1 MNRYKKLFSD
11 TVVLAI
17 GTFGSKLLVF
27 VLMPLYTAWLT
38 TAEYG
43 AAELLTSA
51 ANLLLPIACVGVST
65 GIFRFAA
72 EKENDQKKVL
82 STGIFLLLCGLL
94 AFLLLSPL
102 LSLIPYLKEHVW
114 LLVAYVFFADIQAV
128 FAQYVRATD
137 RVRLFAVQGIFN
149 TLVTVLFNVLFL
161 SVLHWG
167 VVGYVLSVV
176 VGNFLT
182 TVLLLVCA
190 RLWREIRFSAVDRR
204 VAAEML
210 RFSVPMIPTTV
221 CWLITDLSD
230 RYMVT
235 YFCGESI
242 NGIYSAAYKIPTVV
256 NLLSGIFLQAWQFSA
271 VVSASDEQS
280 CSRFYTQVYRGFLS
294 VTMMGTA
301 ALIFCS
307 EFLTGILLN
316 KAYHDA
322 AKLMPTLLCAAAL
335 EALVSFLATVY
346 MVRKKSMHSFVTAI
360 MGSVCNVVF
369 NLILIP
375 RIGAIGAALATLLSY
390 AVVLAARLADV
401 PRLISFRLYLP
412 RMCANVLLLLMSC
425 AAMSFGGA
433 HRMLWCLVPT
443 LALMSLNAP
452 CLVQALRAWL
462 GFRKKGSGEEA

>member
-38 TAEYG
+38 TAQYG
-43 AAELLTSA
+43 AAELITSA
-51 ANLLLPIACVGVST
+51 ANLLLPVACVGVST

-72 EKENDQKKVL
+72 ERETNQRKVL

-102 LSLIPYLKEHVW
+102 LSLIPYLKEYVW

-128 FAQYVRATD
+128 LAQYVRATD
-137 RVRLFAVQGIFN
+137 RIRLFAVQGIFN
-149 TLVTVLFNVLFL
+149 TLLTVLFNILFL
-161 SVLHWG
+161 AVLHLG

-176 VGNFLT
+176 VGNCLT
-182 TVLLLVCA
+182 TLLLLISA
-190 RLWREIRFSAVDRR
+190 KLWREIRFSAVDRH

-210 RFSVPMIPTTV
+210 RFSLPMIPTTV

-271 VVSASDEQS
+271 VASASDEQS
-280 CSRFYTQVYRGFLS
+280 CGQFYSQVYRGFLS
-294 VTMMGTA
+294 VTMMGSS
-301 ALIFCS
+301 ALLLCS

-322 AKLMPTLLCAAAL
+322 SRLMPTLLCAAAL

-346 MVRKKSMHSFVTAI
+346 MVQKKSMHSFLTAI
-360 MGSVCNVVF
+360 TGSVCNVIL

-375 RIGAIGAALATLLSY
+375 RFGAIGAAVATLLSY
-390 AVVLAARLADV
+390 AVVLVARLADV

-412 RMCANVLLLLMSC
+412 RMCASVVLLLTSC
-425 AAMSFGGA
+425 AIMSFGGA
-433 HRMLWCLVPT
+433 HRVLWCLLPT
-443 LALMSLNAP
+443 AALMGLNAP
-452 CLVQALRAWL
+452 FLWQALRTWL
-462 GFRKKGSGEEA
+462 GLRKQDSSL